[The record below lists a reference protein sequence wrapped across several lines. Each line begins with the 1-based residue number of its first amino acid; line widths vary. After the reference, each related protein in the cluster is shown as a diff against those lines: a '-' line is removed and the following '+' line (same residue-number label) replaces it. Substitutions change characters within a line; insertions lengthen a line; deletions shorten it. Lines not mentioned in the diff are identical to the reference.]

1 MNKTI
6 LILMLFMA
14 IFISPSKAKA
24 ETEAGTKAPPGK
36 ITIFHFV
43 QKGDTLC
50 KLGSKY
56 GINPWKIKVDN
67 NIPNIDLIYIGQ
79 TLKFEIKERP
89 IEQSVVKSKQVKC
102 NSRKSYSKEE
112 KIAILHRVN
121 ERTGVDWEVLA
132 GQARQESGFGR
143 HLVGDDGRS
152 IGPFQI
158 NLSAHPEVTYAQ
170 AMDWEWSA
178 NWAADFLIKKGY
190 KQNSFLALRKYNGSV
205 RNPKTEKYAKA
216 VMSHAK
222 KYYGY
227 KAEKFADCFC

>member
-1 MNKTI
+1 
-6 LILMLFMA
+6 MA
-14 IFISPSKAKA
+14 FFITPSRARA
-24 ETEAGTKAPPGK
+24 ETETEAPPGK

-43 QKGDTLC
+43 QKGETLC

-56 GINPWKIKVDN
+56 GISPWKIKVEN
-67 NIPNIDLIYIGQ
+67 NIANMNLIYIGQ
-79 TLKFEIKERP
+79 ILKFEIKEIP
-89 IEQSVVKSKQVKC
+89 TEKTVAKSK
-102 NSRKSYSKEE
+102 KSASTSCRNYSQEE
-112 KIAILHRVN
+112 KIEILHQVE

-132 GQARQESGFGR
+132 GQARQESTFGLY
-143 HLVGDDGRS
+143 LVGDDGRS

-178 NWAADFLIKKGY
+178 NWAADYLIKKGY

-205 RNPKTEKYAKA
+205 KNPKTEKYAKA

-222 KYYGY
+222 KFYGY
-227 KAEKFADCFC
+227 KAVKYADCFC

>member
-1 MNKTI
+1 MNKTF

-14 IFISPSKAKA
+14 FFITPSKARA
-24 ETEAGTKAPPGK
+24 EIEAEAKAPPGN

-43 QKGDTLC
+43 QKGETLC

-56 GINPWKIKVDN
+56 GISPWEIKVNN
-67 NIPNIDLIYIGQ
+67 NIANINLIYIGQ
-79 TLKFEIKERP
+79 TLKFEIKEMP
-89 IEQSVVKSKQVKC
+89 SEKTVVNSKQSIPSPC
-102 NSRKSYSKEE
+102 RNYSQEE
-112 KIAILHRVN
+112 KIEILHQTE
-121 ERTGVDWEVLA
+121 ERTGVNWEVLA
-132 GQARQESGFGR
+132 GQSKQESGFGR

-205 RNPKTEKYAKA
+205 KNPKTESYAKA
-216 VMSHAK
+216 VMSHAEK
-222 KYYGY
+222 TYGFKAVKY
-227 KAEKFADCFC
+227 ADCFC